1 MFRFF
6 RGFWILFDADGD
18 VTFRDEIDVSLSVI
32 IDDKLSFVESTHLW
46 KSASELI
53 IH

>member
-6 RGFWILFDADGD
+6 RGFLILSDADGD
-18 VTFRDEIDVSLSVI
+18 VMFRDKIDVSLSVI
-32 IDDKLSFVESTHLW
+32 VDDKLSFVESTHLW
-46 KSASELI
+46 KSATELI